1 MATRKNQIGQSGVG
15 RQVSR
20 HRGDRPGRQSAALG
34 ATDISTG
41 SNLRVN
47 SQGQL
52 VVKKAR
58 SIARLV
64 VDPEEDN
71 SVRIDQLV
79 ASLNELVN
87 ALQAAKLMER

>member
-1 MATRKNQIGQSGVG
+1 MASRKNQIGQSGVG
-15 RQVSR
+15 RQISQ

-47 SQGQL
+47 KKGQL

-58 SIARLV
+58 V
-64 VDPEEDN
+64 VAPVRTEN
-71 SVRIDQLV
+71 VTALTSV
-79 ASLNELVN
+79 LNDLIV
-87 ALQAAKLMER
+87 ALQDARLMER